1 MPGVLTYVGRRLL
14 AAIPTLW
21 GVATAVFIMA
31 RLLPGDPARVIA
43 GVLATQ
49 DQVDRLRRQL
59 GLDQPLPVQ
68 YADYLGRLARLDLG
82 TSAHF
87 GGPVTAEIGSRLPY
101 TVELALAAVAIA
113 TVLGLLA
120 GIAAALRRNSVV
132 DLAISAVSVLGISMP
147 TYWLGLMLIVVFAI
161 QLRLLP
167 AAGADGPSSIVLPA
181 ITLGLLSVGI
191 VARMTRS
198 SLLEV
203 LAQDYVRT
211 ARAKGVRPWRVVL
224 VHGLRNA
231 LLPVL
236 TSIGLQL
243 GALMGGAVLTE
254 SVFGW
259 PGVGRLLLDSIFSRD
274 YPMVQGLVLL
284 FAVTYIVINL
294 LVDLLYLVVDPRVR
308 YD

>member
-1 MPGVLTYVGRRLL
+1 VLTYVGRRLL

-49 DQVDRLRRQL
+49 DQVDHLRHQL
-59 GLDQPLPVQ
+59 GLDQPLPIQ
-68 YADYLGRLARLDLG
+68 YLDYMGSVAHLDLG

-87 GGPVTAEIGSRLPY
+87 GGPVSGEIASRLPY
-101 TVELALAAVAIA
+101 TAELALSAMAIA
-113 TVLGLLA
+113 VVLGVL
-120 GIAAALRRNSVV
+120 GGVAAALRRNTVV

-147 TYWLGLMLIVVFAI
+147 TYWLGLMLIVLFAI

-167 AAGADGPSSIVLPA
+167 AAGADSPESVVLPA
-181 ITLGLLSVGI
+181 ITLGLLSVGLI
-191 VARMTRS
+191 ARMTRS

-211 ARAKGVRPWRVVL
+211 ARAKGVSPSRVVFM
-224 VHGLRNA
+224 HAFRNA
-231 LLPVL
+231 LVPIV
-236 TSIGLQL
+236 TAVGLQL

-259 PGVGRLLLDSIFSRD
+259 PGVGRLLLDSVFSRD
-274 YPMVQGLVLL
+274 YPMIQGLVLMY
-284 FAVTYIVINL
+284 AVTYIVINL
-294 LVDLLYLVVDPRVR
+294 LVDLLYMVVDPRVR
-308 YD
+308 YA

>member
-1 MPGVLTYVGRRLL
+1 VLTYVGRRLL

-49 DQVDRLRRQL
+49 DQVDHLRHQL

-68 YADYLGRLARLDLG
+68 YLDYMGSLARLDLG

-87 GGPVTAEIGSRLPY
+87 GVPVADEIASRLPY
-101 TVELALAAVAIA
+101 TAELALAAMAIA
-113 TVLGLLA
+113 AVLGVL
-120 GIAAALRRNSVV
+120 GGVVAALRRNTVI
-132 DLAISAVSVLGISMP
+132 DLAISALSVLGISMP
-147 TYWLGLMLIVVFAI
+147 TYWLGLMLIVLFAI
-161 QLRLLP
+161 QFRLLP
-167 AAGADGPSSIVLPA
+167 AAGADSLSSVILPA
-181 ITLGLLSVGI
+181 ITLGLLSVGLI
-191 VARMTRS
+191 ARMTRS

-211 ARAKGVRPWRVVL
+211 ARAKGVSPSRVVF
-224 VHGLRNA
+224 VHAFRNA
-231 LLPVL
+231 LVPVL
-236 TSIGLQL
+236 TAVGLQL
-243 GALMGGAVLTE
+243 GALMGGAVITE

-284 FAVTYIVINL
+284 FAVTYILVNL
-294 LVDLLYLVVDPRVR
+294 LVDVLYTVVDPRVR
-308 YD
+308 YA

>member
-1 MPGVLTYVGRRLL
+1 MLTYVGRRLL

-49 DQVDRLRRQL
+49 DQVDRLRQQL

-68 YADYLGRLARLDLG
+68 YLDYMSGLAHLDLG

-87 GGPVTAEIGSRLPY
+87 GSPVAGEIGSRLPY
-101 TVELALAAVAIA
+101 TAELALAAMAIA
-113 TVLGLLA
+113 VVLGVL
-120 GIAAALRRNSVV
+120 GGVVAALRRNTVI

-147 TYWLGLMLIVVFAI
+147 TYWLGLMLIVLFAI
-161 QLRLLP
+161 QFRLLP
-167 AAGADGPSSIVLPA
+167 AAGADSPTSVILPA
-181 ITLGLLSVGI
+181 TTLGLLSVGLI
-191 VARMTRS
+191 ARMTRS
-198 SLLEV
+198 ALLEV

-211 ARAKGVRPWRVVL
+211 ARAKGVPPPRVVF
-224 VHGLRNA
+224 VHAFRNA
-231 LLPVL
+231 LVPIL
-236 TSIGLQL
+236 TAVGLQL
-243 GALMGGAVLTE
+243 GALMGGAVITE

-284 FAVTYIVINL
+284 FAVTYILVNL
-294 LVDLLYLVVDPRVR
+294 LVDLLYVVVDPRVR
-308 YD
+308 YA

>member
-1 MPGVLTYVGRRLL
+1 VLTYVGRRLL
-14 AAIPTLW
+14 AAVPTLW

-43 GVLATQ
+43 GLLATPE
-49 DQVDRLRRQL
+49 QVDRLRHQL

-68 YADYLGRLARLDLG
+68 YLDYLGRLVRLDLG

-87 GGPVTAEIGSRLPY
+87 GTPVAVEIASRLPY
-101 TVELALAAVAIA
+101 TAELALTAAAIAAV
-113 TVLGLLA
+113 LGVLA
-120 GIAAALRRNSVV
+120 GVAAALRRNTPV
-132 DLAISAVSVLGISMP
+132 DVAISAVSVLGISVP
-147 TYWLGLMLIVVFAI
+147 AYWLGLMLIVVFAV

-167 AAGADGPSSIVLPA
+167 AAGADSPAGIVLPA
-181 ITLGLLSVGI
+181 LTLALLSVGLI
-191 VARMTRS
+191 ARMTRS

-203 LAQDYVRT
+203 LGQDYVRT
-211 ARAKGVRPWRVVL
+211 ARAKGARPSRVVL
-224 VHGLRNA
+224 VHALRNA
-231 LLPVL
+231 LVPIVTAL
-236 TSIGLQL
+236 GLQL

-259 PGVGRLLLDSIFSRD
+259 PGVGRLLLDSIFFRD

-284 FAVTYIVINL
+284 FAVTYIAINL
-294 LVDLLYLVVDPRVR
+294 VVDLLYVAVDPRVR